1 LNPNATQPNP
11 TQTKPNQTKPNHPPP
26 AQIGEQDEREG
37 IPERPVVLFNQRLSR
52 WGAKPGHAGRAGV
65 WPLQLRRA
73 GAAACGGCGP
83 TAAVGAAAFVC
94 GP

>member
-1 LNPNATQPNP
+1 LGPLGVRSGANQRIEPQRNAIQPNP

-52 WGAKPGHAGRAGV
+52 WGAEPGPTGRAGV
-65 WPLQLRRA
+65 WRPWAL
-73 GAAACGGCGP
+73 GGG
-83 TAAVGAAAFVC
+83 
-94 GP
+94 